1 MQKSTSFKGRR
12 ALLLGGLALPWARA
26 GAQADAGSAAAGYPG
41 RLIRIVMPYSPGTGS
56 DLLARMLAERL
67 APRLGQ
73 SVIVDSKPGA
83 SGQIGTTLAAGAAPD
98 GYTLLVAPPTH
109 VINSV
114 LRKTPYDPLK
124 DFEAVAQMARS
135 ALVLIVPP
143 NDASPTLAALVAQL
157 RSQGDN
163 ASYSS
168 AGLGSTLHLY
178 TAQFQHELG
187 LNMRHI
193 PSKGA
198 PGAVMDVAQGQVSM
212 AIVPIDLARPL
223 LRNGRIKA
231 LAQTGKVR
239 SSFLPEV
246 PTFAEAGQPAFAVE
260 LWYGVFAPART
271 PRAIVERLNREIV
284 AILGTPEARKAIE
297 AMGMEVAGGP
307 PEQLATLARAE
318 FAMWSALVQRTG
330 IRAE

>member
-1 MQKSTSFKGRR
+1 MQELTSFKGRR

-67 APRLGQ
+67 APRVGQ

-98 GYTLLVAPPTH
+98 GHTLLVAPPTH

-143 NDASPTLAALVAQL
+143 NDASPRWPRWWRSCAARATTPATPPPGWAPRCTCTR
-157 RSQGDN
+157 RS
-163 ASYSS
+163 SSTSS
-168 AGLGSTLHLY
+168 A
-178 TAQFQHELG
+178 
-187 LNMRHI
+187 
-193 PSKGA
+193 
-198 PGAVMDVAQGQVSM
+198 
-212 AIVPIDLARPL
+212 
-223 LRNGRIKA
+223 
-231 LAQTGKVR
+231 
-239 SSFLPEV
+239 
-246 PTFAEAGQPAFAVE
+246 
-260 LWYGVFAPART
+260 
-271 PRAIVERLNREIV
+271 
-284 AILGTPEARKAIE
+284 
-297 AMGMEVAGGP
+297 
-307 PEQLATLARAE
+307 
-318 FAMWSALVQRTG
+318 
-330 IRAE
+330 